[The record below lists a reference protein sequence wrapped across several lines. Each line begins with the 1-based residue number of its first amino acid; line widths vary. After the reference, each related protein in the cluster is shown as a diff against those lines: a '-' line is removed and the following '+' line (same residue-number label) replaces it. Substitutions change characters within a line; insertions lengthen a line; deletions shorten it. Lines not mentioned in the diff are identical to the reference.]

1 MHISKDKNTI
11 EICFGNET
19 LSFGG
24 LARMRKKGMSERG
37 DELLMVELNRLWN
50 LYDVDTQEKVF
61 QCYKDLDEISTEGM
75 EVIEKHL
82 PTIVA
87 RLVELHPAEVFKNL
101 YPRERVWIPESLHD
115 DFTRMSPNYTEGMTY
130 TAPDYY
136 NLIIFALQL
145 KPLLPVFGL
154 LQVYDTQRTTRRRSQ
169 EERDRNDRE
178 QLARRRATIQ
188 RTVMAFNYIM
198 ETEMANSAA
207 VGKLRTYLNDS
218 VKNFQREMQ
227 RGSSTIETI
236 AAYCGFGTDMLEDYL
251 MAYAVVN
258 VLAQQIVGAI
268 RNHSLNDNAQLV
280 TEIYFSVKGEVET
293 GLANK
298 LTMKN
303 VSSKPSIKVAS
314 VCGERGKFSS
324 IDLVSARS
332 DGPIKEPIRGEMQFT
347 HPEYQRSLY
356 KAMNIDLTFD
366 QVQMLIENAKTF
378 IDEPWYEVQEWLV
391 ALATHRFVD
400 RRTIKDMDPIAP
412 RVAMGWA
419 QAVFIHYGMY
429 DIAQMLSCRVRPRD
443 LNLLGYIINPYT
455 SAFKEDVDRYYP
467 QGYTTHRGFG
477 AGASSPLYQSVQ
489 VFIGLMNR
497 YEYQLTASNQ
507 DVAALLR
514 IPMEVVS
521 APIVHVPNPDIGIA
535 LVEMS
540 LIQAKNKLKEVDF
553 YTL

>member
-314 VCGERGKFSS
+314 VGGERGKFSS

-332 DGPIKEPIRGEMQFT
+332 M
-347 HPEYQRSLY
+347 
-356 KAMNIDLTFD
+356 
-366 QVQMLIENAKTF
+366 
-378 IDEPWYEVQEWLV
+378 
-391 ALATHRFVD
+391 ALSKSRF
-400 RRTIKDMDPIAP
+400 
-412 RVAMGWA
+412 
-419 QAVFIHYGMY
+419 AVRC
-429 DIAQMLSCRVRPRD
+429 S
-443 LNLLGYIINPYT
+443 
-455 SAFKEDVDRYYP
+455 
-467 QGYTTHRGFG
+467 
-477 AGASSPLYQSVQ
+477 
-489 VFIGLMNR
+489 
-497 YEYQLTASNQ
+497 
-507 DVAALLR
+507 
-514 IPMEVVS
+514 
-521 APIVHVPNPDIGIA
+521 
-535 LVEMS
+535 S
-540 LIQAKNKLKEVDF
+540 LIRSTNVA
-553 YTL
+553 YIRR